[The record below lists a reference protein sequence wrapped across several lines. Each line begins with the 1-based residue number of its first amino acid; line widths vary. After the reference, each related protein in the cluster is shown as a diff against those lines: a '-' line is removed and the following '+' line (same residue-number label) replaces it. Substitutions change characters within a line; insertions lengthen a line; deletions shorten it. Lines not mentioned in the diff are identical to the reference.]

1 MFNDNDLKELE
12 IKVRQGMNENR
23 FRHTLGV
30 MYTAAA
36 LAMKHG
42 AKQSGDFITRTMVAG
57 LLHDNAKLTEDSKL
71 LEFCYEK
78 NIPVTDCEK
87 ENAFLLHGKVGAY
100 FAKTEYGIEDEEILN
115 SITWHTTGRPDM
127 SLMEKIVF
135 VADYIE
141 PRRYKQKNLEYIRE
155 LAFTDLDACVYKI
168 ASDTVDFLKENN
180 RALDEMTILTQE
192 FYKR

>member
-1 MFNDNDLKELE
+1 MYNDDDLKAFEM
-12 IKVRQGMNENR
+12 KVRQGMNENR

-30 MYTAAA
+30 MYTAAS
-36 LAMKHG
+36 LAMKYG
-42 AKQSGDFITRTMVAG
+42 AGMPADFITRTMIAG
-57 LLHDNAKLTEDSKL
+57 LLHDNAKLTEDTGL
-71 LEFCYEK
+71 LDFCYEK
-78 NIPVTDCEK
+78 NIPVTPCEK

-100 FAKTEYGIEDEEILN
+100 YARTEYGIEDEDILN

-127 SLMEKIVF
+127 SLMEKIIF

-155 LAFTDLDACVYKI
+155 LAFTDLDSCVYQI
-168 ASDTVDFLKENN
+168 AKDTVEFLKENN
-180 RALDEMTILTQE
+180 RALDEMTVMTQD